1 MIWGIKMKQYV
12 AAGYLAYNGH
22 VFSADDAFTY
32 NLACDY
38 ADKFPTEWNLNYRH
52 KIFCIII
59 GVYK

>member
-1 MIWGIKMKQYV
+1 MKQYV

-32 NLACDY
+32 NLACEY